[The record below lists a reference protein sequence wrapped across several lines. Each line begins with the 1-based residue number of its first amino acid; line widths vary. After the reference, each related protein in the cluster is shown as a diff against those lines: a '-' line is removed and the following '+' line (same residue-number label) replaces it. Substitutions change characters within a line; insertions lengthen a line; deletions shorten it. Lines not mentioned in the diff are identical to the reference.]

1 MNVIVEITL
10 IGLKRAVPIT
20 HRCWPARLT
29 APKFPIA
36 KESPTQQIPTFPVF
50 VSTDLLGAVP
60 TTGAKLLVQDS
71 TTQAFQAAE
80 HHANVFLIPFGTSIK
95 RSAN

>member
-1 MNVIVEITL
+1 MNVEITSD
-10 IGLKRAVPIT
+10 GWKMKRAVPIT

-71 TTQAFQAAE
+71 TTQAFQAA
-80 HHANVFLIPFGTSIK
+80 
-95 RSAN
+95 